1 MRDAVAQGVACAA
14 GQFQRAAGKGF
25 EFAHGEGLM
34 MTVLAHSLAVAALNR
49 REREAR
55 VLNAG
60 SFMHGSQARGPI
72 PSLAAWRGGWRQRST
87 DCLAPGASGRA
98 PPFSGAPPGRVSPRR
113 CA

>member
-25 EFAHGEGLM
+25 EFAHGGGLM
-34 MTVLAHSLAVAALNR
+34 MTVLANSLTVAALNR

-60 SFMHGSQARGPI
+60 SFMHGSRARGPI
-72 PSLAAWRGGWRQRST
+72 SCRSGFGRELLARGRHQKEARGDRKST
-87 DCLAPGASGRA
+87 RLNS
-98 PPFSGAPPGRVSPRR
+98 SQ
-113 CA
+113 